1 MCLLAFDWQPGAP
14 TPLRL
19 IGNRDEFYARPTA
32 GLHAWDDAPI
42 TGGRDLEAGGT
53 WLAVNRHGVLAT
65 LTNVRDPALIAPPDA
80 PSRGELVV
88 QALTCEDLPA
98 WLEQLAESAP
108 RYAGFNLLVATPTQM
123 WHLHRGRER
132 TALHE
137 VPRGVHALSNADLN
151 SPWPKTVRLHQAVAQ
166 DTTPP
171 VTWPNISHHVIQQTH
186 EAPAQALPNTG
197 VGMALEQRL
206 SAAFIVGDTYG
217 TRATT
222 WVTLDH
228 QGNSAITEQ
237 RFGPHGYFQGETA
250 FVDGQPSRN
259 AAQG

>member
-19 IGNRDEFYARPTA
+19 IGNRDEFYARPTKA
-32 GLHAWDDAPI
+32 LHHWGDMPI

-53 WLAVNRHGVLAT
+53 WLAVNRQGMLAT
-65 LTNVRDPALIAPPDA
+65 LTNVRDPTLTTPSGA

-88 QALTCEDLPA
+88 QALTCTYLPG
-98 WLEQLAESAP
+98 WLEQLKEKAVH
-108 RYAGFNLLVATPTQM
+108 YAGFNLLVATPRQM
-123 WHLHRGRER
+123 WHLHHSRECTVLR
-132 TALHE
+132 Q
-137 VPRGVHALSNADLN
+137 VPRGVHALSNADLD
-151 SPWPKTVRLHQAVAQ
+151 SPWPKTVKLGEAVTQ

-171 VTWPNISHHVIQQTH
+171 ITWPETARQVIQQSE
-186 EAPAQALPNTG
+186 EAPSHLLPDTG

-222 WVTLDH
+222 WVTLDQ
-228 QGNSAITEQ
+228 QGSAAITEQ
-237 RFGPHGYFQGETA
+237 RFGPHGRFEGE
-250 FVDGQPSRN
+250 
-259 AAQG
+259 AALHITRSALTT

>member
-19 IGNRDEFYARPTA
+19 IGNRDEFYVRPTA
-32 GLHAWDDAPI
+32 GLHYWDDAPI
-42 TGGRDLEAGGT
+42 LGGRDLEAGGT
-53 WLAVNRHGVLAT
+53 WLAVNRQGVLAT
-65 LTNVRDPALIAPPDA
+65 LTNVRDPALVAPPGT

-88 QALTCEDLPA
+88 QALTCEDLPT
-98 WLEQLAESAP
+98 WLDQLAESAP

-151 SPWPKTVRLHQAVAQ
+151 SPWPKTVKLHQAMAK

-171 VTWPNISHHVIQQTH
+171 VTWPHTSRHVIQQTD
-186 EAPAQALPNTG
+186 EAPIHALPDTG
-197 VGMALEQRL
+197 VGLTLEQRL
-206 SAAFIVGDTYG
+206 SAAFIVGETYG

-222 WVTLDH
+222 WVTLDR
-228 QGNSAITEQ
+228 QGNTAITEQ
-237 RFGPHGYFQGETA
+237 RFGQNGYFQGETA
-250 FVDGQPSRN
+250 LIDGQNVFSE
-259 AAQG
+259 AQR

>member
-32 GLHAWDDAPI
+32 GLHYWDDAPI

-53 WLAVNRHGVLAT
+53 WLAFNRQGVLAT
-65 LTNVRDPALIAPPDA
+65 LTNVRDPALVAPPDA

-98 WLEQLAESAP
+98 WLEQLAEKAP

-123 WHLHRGRER
+123 WHLHHGRKR
-132 TALHE
+132 TALCE

-151 SPWPKTVRLHQAVAQ
+151 SPWPKTVKLHQAVAQ
-166 DTTPP
+166 DTTSPI
-171 VTWPNISHHVIQQTH
+171 TWPETSRQVIQQTD
-186 EAPAQALPNTG
+186 EAPTHALPDTG
-197 VGMALEQRL
+197 VGLTLEQRL
-206 SAAFIVGDTYG
+206 SAAFIVGETYG

-228 QGNSAITEQ
+228 QGNTDITEQ
-237 RFGPHGYFQGETA
+237 RFGPHGRFQGETA
-250 FVDGQPSRN
+250 LIDDRHLLSTAKV
-259 AAQG
+259 